1 MSCCCKPEVSIMA
14 TFSHVI
20 QPAVPVCLARCI
32 AYLETAIPCENNI
45 GAVHPVRNCFY
56 SELQVCLC

>member
-1 MSCCCKPEVSIMA
+1 MSCCGKPEISIMA

-32 AYLETAIPCENNI
+32 AISGDRDSLWEQFW
-45 GAVHPVRNCFY
+45 R
-56 SELQVCLC
+56 